1 MIEDNIIQYDDE
13 TKRIYFIGNI
23 TSFVFYNQLFKALR
37 EHYKQNGV
45 EVAPIFSFI
54 YVERFDPLVVP
65 NLISVGLLLKNIHNN
80 KPTHLEI
87 ARTLPTKFLDDG
99 WFFRAVGHPNIFSEE
114 ISDED
119 GIQHTINQKT
129 GYEIYD
135 FEPKL
140 LGFYNNSNVSESY
153 NARHRVYVFRED
165 SYSYYSRF
173 NQDNVTEKE
182 LNGIRT
188 DKLIELEPFIEKRYG
203 KILHDEEKGGPTLN
217 IKDAQVVSAILTELI
232 TNAVL
237 YSGSHCSAMLQRIGN
252 ITKISISDGG
262 VGFGYSLE
270 KKKEKFG
277 KEYRNV
283 FDEFSAVEQTKYK
296 NLLYI
301 FQTLSY
307 SKEKEES
314 TSRENLFTL
323 LKTVLKKQGE
333 SEIQEGTIRIHFNDT
348 QVIMTSNSCS
358 KCEEIIPQK
367 CVKCLLKN
375 YNPATE
381 VSKSNLRFFEGL
393 FKGVHIEVELKF

>member
-13 TKRIYFIGNI
+13 AKKIYFVGNI
-23 TSFVFYNQLFKALR
+23 TSFVFYNQLFQALR
-37 EHYKQNGV
+37 EHYKQNGA
-45 EVAPIFSFI
+45 EDAPVFSFI

-65 NLISVGLLLKNIHNN
+65 NLISIGLILKSIHK
-80 KPTHLEI
+80 KPTRLEI
-87 ARTLPTKFLDDG
+87 ERTNATKFLDDG
-99 WFFRAVGHPNIFSEE
+99 WFFRAVGRPNVFSEE
-114 ISDED
+114 ICDEE
-119 GIQHTINQKT
+119 GIPHTINQKT

-140 LGFYNNSNVSESY
+140 LGFYNNANVSESY
-153 NARHRVYVFRED
+153 NAKHRVYVFRED
-165 SYSYYSRF
+165 SYNYYSRF
-173 NQDNVTEKE
+173 IQNNVTEKE
-182 LNGIRT
+182 LNDIRT
-188 DKLIELEPFIEKRYG
+188 DKLIELEPLIKKRYVS
-203 KILHDEEKGGPTLN
+203 ILHEEKGGPSLN
-217 IKDAQVVSAILTELI
+217 KKDANVVSDILTELI

-252 ITKISISDGG
+252 ITKISISDAG
-262 VGFGYSLE
+262 VGFRYSLE

-283 FDEFSAVEQTKYK
+283 FDEFSAVEQEKYK

-333 SEIQEGTIRIHFNDT
+333 SEIQEGTIRIHYENT
-348 QVIMTSNSCS
+348 QIIMTSNKCS
-358 KCEEIIPQK
+358 ECNKFDPKECA
-367 CVKCLLKN
+367 KCLLRN

-381 VSKSNLRFFEGL
+381 VSKSNLRFFDGF